1 MKNFLFTSIFL
12 ILFLLINSAF
22 SLDDRELLFEDAL
35 SASSIGQFEI
45 SLERWNQYLEK
56 FPNDA
61 AALSNRGNVKL
72 VVGDPKGAIK
82 DQNNAIA
89 LDDKEL
95 DPYINRGIAEE
106 SLGLWLKAKEDYSY
120 VISID
125 NNNFSAMYNLA
136 NVEGSLNNWGN
147 ARELYDNAAKTNPG
161 FAMARSS
168 LA

>member
-12 ILFLLINSAF
+12 ILFLVSNSAF

-82 DQNNAIA
+82 DQNNV
-89 LDDKEL
+89 
-95 DPYINRGIAEE
+95 
-106 SLGLWLKAKEDYSY
+106 SL
-120 VISID
+120 
-125 NNNFSAMYNLA
+125 
-136 NVEGSLNNWGN
+136 
-147 ARELYDNAAKTNPG
+147 
-161 FAMARSS
+161 
-168 LA
+168 